1 MIQMVSI
8 KRLTAALMVVLFAA
22 SFVPPMQAY
31 AASTSTT
38 EIQVYNQLVGKLGFN
53 TAAAAGLMANIKHE
67 SGFNCSG
74 TGDGN
79 TSFGLFQW
87 HAGRKSRL
95 ISYCK
100 GKNLNYKTVEGQL
113 SYFEYELKKSYK
125 NVYKYL
131 KSVDNSASG
140 AYKAGYYFCYNYEIP
155 ANRGVKSGNR
165 GALARD
171 TYWKKYS
178 KYNGKQ
184 ISVKEKVSTG
194 TTTSK
199 VKYTRK
205 LEVKSNCMNGSD
217 VKYMQQCLKKLGY
230 KIDVDGCY
238 GNGTANVV
246 KQFQKANGLK
256 ADGKIGTD
264 TWKAIEKKANAASTS
279 ATNAAAIK
287 ITQQPASVTT
297 QAGKSVTFTVKA
309 SGKGLSYQW
318 YTKKSGATS
327 WTKWPGHDAATAK
340 ATANDSWNGM
350 QVRCTVKDSSGNTV
364 NSNTVKVTICDPLEI
379 TQQPKS
385 VTISCSDTVKF
396 AVKATGK
403 NLSYQWYVKKAN
415 SDTWAKW
422 PGHDTA
428 STSAISNTSWN
439 GMQVRCVVTDASGSS
454 VTSKAAKITL
464 VGDQVA
470 VG

>member
-1 MIQMVSI
+1 MVRI
-8 KRLTAALMVVLFAA
+8 KRLTAALLVVLFAA
-22 SFVPPMQAY
+22 ALVPQTQAY
-31 AASTSTT
+31 ASSTQST

-53 TAAAAGLMANIKHE
+53 TAAACGLMANIKHE
-67 SGFNCSG
+67 SGFNVVD

-87 HAGRKSRL
+87 HAGRKTRL
-95 ISYCK
+95 INYCK
-100 GKNLNYKTVEGQL
+100 EKKLNYKTVEGQL
-113 SYFEYELKKSYK
+113 SYLEYELKKSYK

-131 KSVDNSASG
+131 KSVDNTSGG

-155 ANRGVKSGNR
+155 ANREVKSGNR

-184 ISVKEKVSTG
+184 ISTTEKVSTS
-194 TTTSK
+194 TSTSK
-199 VKYTRK
+199 VAYKRK

-230 KIDVDGCY
+230 KVDVDGYY
-238 GNGTANVV
+238 GNGTASVV
-246 KQFQKANGLK
+246 KQFQKANGLTV
-256 ADGKIGTD
+256 DGKISEA
-264 TWKAIEKKANAASTS
+264 TWKAIEKKVSAVSTS
-279 ATNAAAIK
+279 STTELK
-287 ITQQPASVTT
+287 ITQQPESVTT
-297 QAGKSVTFTVKA
+297 KAGKSVTFTVKA
-309 SGKGLSYQW
+309 TGKGLSYQW
-318 YTKKSGATS
+318 YTKKIGATS

-340 ATANDSWNGM
+340 ATANDTWDGM
-350 QVRCTVKDSSGNTV
+350 QVRCTVKDSSGKTV
-364 NSNTVKVTICDPLEI
+364 NSKTVKVTISDPLEI

-385 VTISCSDTVKF
+385 VTISCADTAKF
-396 AVKATGK
+396 SVKATGK
-403 NLSYQWYVKKAN
+403 NLSYQWYVKKVGA
-415 SDTWAKW
+415 DTWTVW
-422 PGHDTA
+422 PGHNTA
-428 STSAISNTSWN
+428 TTSAISNTSWN
-439 GMQVRCVVTDASGSS
+439 GMQVRCVVTDGSGSK

>member
-113 SYFEYELKKSYK
+113 SYLEYELKKSYK

-246 KQFQKANGLK
+246 KKFQKANGLK
-256 ADGKIGTD
+256 ADGT
-264 TWKAIEKKANAASTS
+264 
-279 ATNAAAIK
+279 
-287 ITQQPASVTT
+287 
-297 QAGKSVTFTVKA
+297 GKSVTFTVKA

-385 VTISCSDTVKF
+385 VTISCSDTVNF